1 VFRPQPTRTA
11 LPLIVG
17 LLLVSFGCAM
27 SPKAKQETVYGPS
40 ESILE
45 VVAVLRRHVPDD
57 TYRFPPAT
65 DFTGR
70 NVYRSSL
77 LRLESIERV
86 HAAELGAGHMDAVVA
101 FSKARAL
108 ERLRAYDL
116 AAPHYRYAG
125 EEDPVLRAEAE
136 RSEEICLAIAES
148 VQIGVDLIDPLAD
161 DFERPLLSDDAD
173 AVVGELDERVAR
185 LSEWIETTRGTHYEY
200 IFREE
205 IERTDV
211 TRARYFNAMR
221 QVLPGGNIR
230 AVGEYQRVVSRHVA
244 SHLRQRHLL
253 SLADL
258 YAVLA
263 EEYVEANPPESLRFD
278 PPRFKELVDGAS
290 QIYQVVSSQ
299 DGTVEKLE
307 AARRLEALLA
317 FSLQVDRDRFSR

>member
-1 VFRPQPTRTA
+1 VRSRAKNTA
-11 LPLIVG
+11 ILPLLIG
-17 LLLVSFGCAM
+17 LSLGLGCAM

-40 ESILE
+40 ESIIE

-57 TYRFPPAT
+57 TYRFGPAT

-86 HAAELGAGHMDAVVA
+86 HEDELGAGHMDAVIA

-108 ERLRAYDL
+108 ERLRAFDL
-116 AAPHYRYAG
+116 AAPHYDFAG
-125 EEDPVLRAEAE
+125 QEDPVLREEAE
-136 RSEEICLAIAES
+136 RSEEICLAIFEATK
-148 VQIGVDLIDPLAD
+148 IGIDLVDPLAENFD
-161 DFERPLLSDDAD
+161 ELLLSDDAD
-173 AVVGELDERVAR
+173 SVVADLDQRVAQ
-185 LSEWIETTRGTHYEY
+185 LSEWIETTRGTHYEF
-200 IFREE
+200 ILREE
-205 IERTDV
+205 IERADV
-211 TRARYFNAMR
+211 TRARYFDAMR
-221 QVLPGGNIR
+221 AVLPGGNIR
-230 AVGEYQRVVSRHVA
+230 AVGEHQRVVSRHVA

-253 SLADL
+253 ALADL

-278 PPRFKELVDGAS
+278 PPRFKELVDGAT